1 MSHPFWLARPRSDGG
16 SDFVNFL
23 PGRDAVE
30 IREGSHLPPQ
40 MPLLKRRWRL
50 APAEA
55 EACRQQLLQEAGFHR
70 CEPLF

>member
-1 MSHPFWLARPRSDGG
+1 
-16 SDFVNFL
+16 
-23 PGRDAVE
+23 
-30 IREGSHLPPQ
+30 

>member
-1 MSHPFWLARPRSDGG
+1 MSTTSWLARRRSDGG

-23 PGRDAVE
+23 PGHDGVE

>member
-1 MSHPFWLARPRSDGG
+1 MPNPLWLARPRSDGG

-23 PGRDAVE
+23 PGLDVVE

-55 EACRQQLLQEAGFHR
+55 EACRQRLVQEAGFHR
-70 CEPLF
+70 SEPLF

>member
-1 MSHPFWLARPRSDGG
+1 
-16 SDFVNFL
+16 
-23 PGRDAVE
+23 
-30 IREGSHLPPQ
+30 

-55 EACRQQLLQEAGFHR
+55 EACRQQLVQEAGFHR

>member
-16 SDFVNFL
+16 SDCVKFL
-23 PGRDAVE
+23 PGLDGVE

-55 EACRQQLLQEAGFHR
+55 EACRQQLLQEAGFR
-70 CEPLF
+70 RSDPLF

>member
-1 MSHPFWLARPRSDGG
+1 MSTPCWLARPRSDGG

-23 PGRDAVE
+23 PGRDGVE

-40 MPLLKRRWRL
+40 MPLLKRRWHL

-55 EACRQQLLQEAGFHR
+55 EACRQQLVQEAGFHR

>member
-1 MSHPFWLARPRSDGG
+1 MK
-16 SDFVNFL
+16 FL
-23 PGRDAVE
+23 PGHDGVE

-55 EACRQQLLQEAGFHR
+55 EACRQQLLQEAGFER
-70 CEPLF
+70 SEPLF